1 MKVLQISTDYFD
13 TSVYK
18 NLFSSLQD
26 KVTLRILV
34 KSNNDS
40 NITNISSKSPR
51 NLFPLL
57 NIESRLFGIQINGF
71 KIAKHIHSNRLFTD
85 CTLIHSHYLLID
97 GFIAYLLSKKMKVK
111 YVVSIRATCI
121 LSLVRKAAFHNYFTS
136 CLVLYNAESIY
147 FQSSKSLNVLLS
159 NLPSFLRKSVFK
171 KSLIIPNGIDDFWH
185 VNLNQ
190 KKSLSIKSELQIV
203 TVASI
208 EENKNQLTVALAI
221 EELNKMGYNFKYNII
236 GKVLDSDYYSKIN
249 HFKFVNYLGSLDRNE
264 LLNVYRS
271 SDIFIMISHKETF
284 GLVYAEALSQGL
296 PIIYSKNQG
305 FDNQF
310 NDGFVGFNVSSTSV
324 IELRDSILNVLA
336 DYDELSINAI
346 KSVSKFNW
354 ETIGETYYK
363 SYLNVSI

>member
-1 MKVLQISTDYFD
+1 
-13 TSVYK
+13 
-18 NLFSSLQD
+18 
-26 KVTLRILV
+26 
-34 KSNNDS
+34 
-40 NITNISSKSPR
+40 
-51 NLFPLL
+51 
-57 NIESRLFGIQINGF
+57 
-71 KIAKHIHSNRLFTD
+71 
-85 CTLIHSHYLLID
+85 
-97 GFIAYLLSKKMKVK
+97 
-111 YVVSIRATCI
+111 
-121 LSLVRKAAFHNYFTS
+121 
-136 CLVLYNAESIY
+136 
-147 FQSSKSLNVLLS
+147 
-159 NLPSFLRKSVFK
+159 
-171 KSLIIPNGIDDFWH
+171 
-185 VNLNQ
+185 
-190 KKSLSIKSELQIV
+190 
-203 TVASI
+203 
-208 EENKNQLTVALAI
+208 
-221 EELNKMGYNFKYNII
+221 MGYNFKYNII